1 MKNIEVKGA
10 KQHNLKN
17 IDVIIPRD
25 KLTVITGLSGSGKS
39 SLAFDTLYA
48 EGQRRYV
55 ESLSS
60 YARQFLSVMDKP
72 DVDHING
79 LSPAISIEQKSTSH
93 NPRSTVG
100 TVTEIYDYL
109 RLLYARVGTPFCPD
123 HGISLESQSIDQIV
137 DKLFKDEENE
147 RSIILCP
154 IVSQQKGEHLI
165 LLNDLKVR
173 GFIRAKINGEII
185 DLDNLPQLNKNKK
198 HDIDIVIDRLSIT
211 KKNKSRLSESIET
224 ALRESDGKSWHR
236 LIMLNNNISFILHK
250 PQLSENIGACAR
262 AIKNFNFQKMIV
274 VDPKPIYPNDKILA
288 TSVGAKN
295 IISKSKNFDNLES
308 ALKNIDVVIATS
320 ARFRNKNIKHIQLE
334 DLKKIDYKKK
344 VAFLFGSEA
353 SGLSNNEISYANY
366 TLQIPTNPDF
376 KSLNLSHSL
385 IIIAQVVHSVI
396 NSKVSSF
403 KKSKKV
409 KSASKKDILS
419 MFNLCIKNLEDIGF
433 FKPKEKKPKMLEN
446 LRNIFY
452 RMELSSKETRIL
464 SSVFASLGKKR

>member
-1 MKNIEVKGA
+1 MSK
-10 KQHNLKN
+10 
-17 IDVIIPRD
+17 
-25 KLTVITGLSGSGKS
+25 
-39 SLAFDTLYA
+39 
-48 EGQRRYV
+48 
-55 ESLSS
+55 
-60 YARQFLSVMDKP
+60 
-72 DVDHING
+72 
-79 LSPAISIEQKSTSH
+79 
-93 NPRSTVG
+93 
-100 TVTEIYDYL
+100 
-109 RLLYARVGTPFCPD
+109 
-123 HGISLESQSIDQIV
+123 
-137 DKLFKDEENE
+137 
-147 RSIILCP
+147 
-154 IVSQQKGEHLI
+154 
-165 LLNDLKVR
+165 
-173 GFIRAKINGEII
+173 
-185 DLDNLPQLNKNKK
+185 
-198 HDIDIVIDRLSIT
+198 
-211 KKNKSRLSESIET
+211 
-224 ALRESDGKSWHR
+224 
-236 LIMLNNNISFILHK
+236 NNISFILHK

-262 AIKNFNFQKMIV
+262 AMKNFNFQKMIV

-295 IISKSKNFDNLES
+295 IISKSKNYNNLET

-366 TLQIPTNPDF
+366 TLQIPTNPEF

-396 NSKVSSF
+396 NSKVSIF

-419 MFNLCIKNLEDIGF
+419 MSNLCIKNLEDIGF
-433 FKPKEKKPKMLEN
+433 FKPKEKKPIMLEN